1 VSDATLSRRRFLQ
14 LSLGSAAVL
23 AGGCDPGGR
32 LAEDPFTLG
41 VASGDPLPDRVV
53 LWTRLA
59 PEPLDPTGA
68 GGMPR
73 RPFPVVWQVAEDE
86 AFRRVV
92 RSGFAMAAPA
102 SGHSVHVDA
111 AGLRPDRWYH
121 YRFFA
126 AGHESP
132 VGRTRT
138 APAAG
143 SSPARL
149 RFASASCQDFKDG
162 FYTAHAQMAREDLD
176 LVVFLGDY
184 IYEDGR
190 AGSVRLHDGPRIR
203 DLAGYRNR
211 YALYRSDPD
220 LREAHRL
227 FPWVVTWDDHEVSN
241 NYAGLLPDENGPF
254 ADFTPEAFAALR
266 ADAYRAW
273 WEHMPVRLAPPKGSP
288 SLRIFRRLGFGDL
301 VELLVL
307 DTRQHRTDQEC
318 GDPGPGPV
326 CEGFPSPDG
335 DLLGPVQ
342 EAWLRQSL
350 ERSGALWNVL
360 AQQVV
365 LAPTPIFGLLN
376 FDQWDGYPLAR
387 QRLVDFLRERAIRN
401 PVVLTGDIHASGVA
415 WVPGDPVSFTD
426 PVASEFVATG
436 ISSGGLDPGLV
447 GFAEQALGALPHV
460 EFFEGV
466 LRGYL
471 RHEVTPGT
479 WRADVR
485 LVQTVTSPTSELDAE
500 ASRGFVVESGD
511 PRPQPA

>member
-1 VSDATLSRRRFLQ
+1 MSDAVLSRRRFLQ
-14 LSLGSAAVL
+14 LSAGSAAALV
-23 AGGCDPGGR
+23 AGCDLGGS
-32 LAEDPFTLG
+32 LPEFPFTLG
-41 VASGDPLPDRVV
+41 IASGDPLADRVV

-59 PEPLDPTGA
+59 PEPLDPSGR
-68 GGMPR
+68 GGMPQ

-92 RSGFAMAAPA
+92 RSGFAIAAPA
-102 SGHSVHVDA
+102 AGHAVHVDA
-111 AGLRPDRWYH
+111 DGLRPDRWYY

-138 APAAG
+138 APAPG

-149 RFASASCQDFKDG
+149 RFASASCQDFRDG
-162 FYTAHAQMAREDLD
+162 FYTAHAQLAQEDLD

-184 IYEDGR
+184 IYEDGPE
-190 AGSVRLHDGPRIR
+190 GDVRNHDGPRIR

-211 YALYRSDPD
+211 YALYRSDPN

-254 ADFTPEAFAALR
+254 ADFSPEAFAALR
-266 ADAYRAW
+266 ADGYQAW
-273 WEHMPVRLAPPKGSP
+273 WEHMPVRLAPPKGNP
-288 SLRIFRRLGFGDL
+288 SLRIFRRLAFGDL
-301 VELLVL
+301 IDLLVL
-307 DTRQHRTDQEC
+307 DTRQQRTDQEC
-318 GDPGPGPV
+318 GDPGPGAP

-350 ERSGALWNVL
+350 ERSGALWNVI

-365 LAPTPIFGLLN
+365 FAPTPILGLLN

-387 QRLVDFLRERAIRN
+387 QRLVDFLRDRAVRN
-401 PVVLTGDIHASGVA
+401 PVVLSGDIHITGIAS
-415 WVPGDPVSFTD
+415 VPADPVSFTD
-426 PVASEFVATG
+426 PVATELVATG
-436 ISSGGLDPGLV
+436 ISSGGLDPGLADL
-447 GFAEQALGALPHV
+447 AEQVLSNLPHI
-460 EFFEGV
+460 EFFEGIQRGF
-466 LRGYL
+466 LRN
-471 RHEVTPGT
+471 EVTPGL
-479 WRADVR
+479 WRVDAR
-485 LVQTVTSPTSELDAE
+485 LVQTVTSPTSDLDPV
-500 ASRGFVVESGD
+500 ASRSFVVESGD